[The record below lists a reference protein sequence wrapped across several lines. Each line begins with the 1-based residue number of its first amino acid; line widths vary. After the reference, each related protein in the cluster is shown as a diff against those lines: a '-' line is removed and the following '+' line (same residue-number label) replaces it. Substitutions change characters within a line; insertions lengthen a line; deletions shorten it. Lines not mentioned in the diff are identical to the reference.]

1 MGPAWEDRADRA
13 RRRPAHR
20 VRRVKRAA
28 LRLSTATILLVTA
41 VACGD
46 DDDSASPPT
55 TAVAVTSGTAAGSET
70 PPPVTTDTPA
80 SAPAAGVYPPQPAGV
95 PFPAADWPTGPL
107 PGGVDQAAIDDAVAT
122 AMGPA
127 NAGGRVQSVVVIH
140 GGQLVYERYHPRDGP
155 DQVMSSYSVA
165 KSFTSA
171 IVGLLIGDGV
181 LSLDEHPPRPEWPA
195 GDPRQAITLRQ
206 LLEMSSG
213 LQWKEDAT
221 IVGLVIQW
229 LGSPSAAH
237 LVAERPLATEPGTT
251 FNYST
256 GSSALIAGIA
266 ADALGG
272 CPALDTYIHQRL
284 LDPLGIT
291 TEQITKDGGGCFVGG
306 FGMDMT
312 TRDFARFGLLYLR
325 GGQWDGQQLLPAG
338 WVDQSRV
345 PSATNP
351 EYGLHWW
358 LDADGF
364 SAEGLFRQRIVVVPG
379 EDLVI
384 ATNSTNGGD
393 PDPMVHTIVEEFRD
407 A

>member
-1 MGPAWEDRADRA
+1 VP
-13 RRRPAHR
+13 
-20 VRRVKRAA
+20 
-28 LRLSTATILLVTA
+28 
-41 VACGD
+41 
-46 DDDSASPPT
+46 
-55 TAVAVTSGTAAGSET
+55 
-70 PPPVTTDTPA
+70 
-80 SAPAAGVYPPQPAGV
+80 YPG
-95 PFPAADWPTGPL
+95 ADWPTGAL
-107 PGGVDQAAIDDAVAT
+107 PAGVDRAAIDDAVAA

-140 GGQLVYERYHPRDGP
+140 GGRLVYERYHPRDGP

-171 IVGLLIGDGV
+171 IIGLLIGDGL

-195 GDPRQAITLRQ
+195 GDPRQAITVRQ

-213 LQWKEDAT
+213 LQWKEDAS

-237 LVAERPLATEPGTT
+237 LVAERPLTSEPGTT

-256 GSSALIAGIA
+256 GTSALLAGIA

-272 CPALDTYIHQRL
+272 CPSLDTYLHQRL

-325 GGQWDGQQLLPAG
+325 GGQWAGQQLLPPG
-338 WVDQSRV
+338 WVDESRV
-345 PSATNP
+345 PAATNP
-351 EYGLHWW
+351 EYGLHWR
-358 LDADGF
+358 LDGDTF
-364 SAEGLFRQRIVVVPG
+364 SAQGLFNQRIVVLP
-379 EDLVI
+379 EDDLVI

-393 PDPMVHTIVEEFRD
+393 PDPMIRTIVEQFQD

>member
-1 MGPAWEDRADRA
+1 M
-13 RRRPAHR
+13 
-20 VRRVKRAA
+20 KRAA
-28 LRLSTATILLVTA
+28 LRLSTAAILLVTA

-46 DDDSASPPT
+46 DDEAAPT
-55 TAVAVTSGTAAGSET
+55 TTALAVTRDTSGTT
-70 PPPVTTDTPA
+70 TVTTGT
-80 SAPAAGVYPPQPAGV
+80 APPMADLGTYPPQPAGV
-95 PFPAADWPTGPL
+95 PFPAADWPAGPL
-107 PGGVDQAAIDDAVAT
+107 PAGVDQAAIDAAVAT
-122 AMGPA
+122 AFGPA
-127 NAGGRVQSVVVIH
+127 NAGGRVQSVVVVH

-171 IVGLLIGDGV
+171 IVGMLIGDGT

-213 LQWKEDAT
+213 LQWKEDAG

-229 LGSPSAAH
+229 LGAPSAAH
-237 LVAERPLATEPGTT
+237 LVAARPLETEPGTA

-256 GSSALIAGIA
+256 GTSALIAGIA

-272 CPALDTYIHQRL
+272 CAALDTYIHQRL

-306 FGMDMT
+306 LGMDMT

-338 WVDQSRV
+338 WVDQGRV
-345 PSATNP
+345 PAATNP
-351 EYGLHWW
+351 QYGLHWW
-358 LDADGF
+358 LSSQGF
-364 SAEGLFRQRIVVVPG
+364 SAEGLFRQRIVVVPD

-393 PDPMVHTIVEEFRD
+393 PDPMVRTITEQFGD

>member
-1 MGPAWEDRADRA
+1 
-13 RRRPAHR
+13 
-20 VRRVKRAA
+20 VREVKRAA
-28 LRLSTATILLVTA
+28 VRLATAAILLVTA
-41 VACGD
+41 IACGD
-46 DDDSASPPT
+46 DDEGAAPPT
-55 TAVAVTSGTAAGSET
+55 TVPAVTPDTTAATRET
-70 PPPVTTDTPA
+70 PAVSGPPSPPA
-80 SAPAAGVYPPQPAGV
+80 SAGAYPPQPAGV
-95 PFPAADWPTGPL
+95 PFPAADWPTAPL
-107 PGGVDQAAIDDAVAT
+107 PAGVDQAAIDGAVAT
-122 AMGPA
+122 ALGPA
-127 NAGGRVQSVVVIH
+127 NAGGRVQSVVVVH

-155 DQVMSSYSVA
+155 DQVVGSYSVA

-171 IVGLLIGDGV
+171 IVGMLIGDGV

-213 LQWKEDAT
+213 LQWKEDPG
-221 IVGLVIQW
+221 IVGLIIQW

-237 LVAERPLATEPGTT
+237 LVAERPLESVPGTA

-272 CPALDTYIHQRL
+272 CAALDTYIHQRL

-325 GGQWDGQQLLPAG
+325 GGQWNGQQLLPAG
-338 WVDQSRV
+338 WVDESRV

-351 EYGLHWW
+351 QYGLHWW

-364 SAEGLFRQRIVVVPG
+364 SAEGLFRQRIVVIP
-379 EDLVI
+379 ELDLVV

-393 PDPMVHTIVEEFRD
+393 PDPMVRTIVDQFRN
-407 A
+407 AA